1 MKRFINLLPL
11 AVVAMFMTLMS
22 ACSDSSNSDVES
34 LLKTVPQETSGV
46 VVVDLGRMLDKVG
59 IEAKDGELVL
69 PAKLKEAMGKDVA
82 AKFGKLK
89 GVKAD
94 ALVVFMHRKKAVVT
108 GYVSDQEAFRNYVK
122 NELYGDGGEWNA
134 AEDNLDVYKKIAVRG
149 DQFWYVTEGVSTAT
163 ILGWAKLKE
172 AESAYANNKLVAA
185 MCAEPKDVSIF
196 YDIDRMKNLAGLDAE
211 QVMAMTMMQEIFV
224 RDMAYAS
231 GWVDFGKDEVVAE
244 MRCYNSKF
252 EAAEYV
258 VELDKIDTS
267 LLGKLPKSSN
277 FVMAFG
283 ADSKMWAT
291 LCSAFSEAMTSLT
304 GNSQKNVIMEKVIS
318 AVRGLDGTVM
328 AGGEISPMPGYNPKM
343 MALVET
349 KDAAAARDV
358 MNLVTMFAPEMPDE
372 ISLTTEDKFVKF
384 AMGDVTETGADN
396 LKSYFEGKLMTVYMG
411 GEFLNGMKEGADMVD
426 YCVISAETMDCM
438 TMRIKVKNGGHANI
452 LEAIAMMIA
461 KNEKEI
467 TNPALEEAEL
477 DYEDILIY

>member
-11 AVVAMFMTLMS
+11 AVVAMFMMVMS

-59 IEAKDGELVL
+59 IEVKDGELVL

-94 ALVVFMHRKKAVVT
+94 ALVVFMHRKKVVVT
-108 GYVSDQEAFRNYVK
+108 GYVSDQEVFRSYVK
-122 NELYGDGGEWNA
+122 DELYDDGGEWNA

-149 DQFWYVTEGVSTAT
+149 DQFWYVTEGVSTTT

-172 AESAYANNKLVAA
+172 TESLYANNKLVAA
-185 MCAEPKDVSIF
+185 ICAEPKDISIF
-196 YDIDRMKNLAGLDAE
+196 YDIDRVKNLGGLDVD
-211 QVMAMTMMQEIFV
+211 QVMAMTMMQEILV
-224 RDMAYAS
+224 RDMAYVS
-231 GWVDFGKDEVVAE
+231 GWVDFGKEEVVAE
-244 MRCYNSKF
+244 MRCYNTKF

-258 VELDKIDTS
+258 VELDKIDAS

-291 LCSAFSEAMTSLT
+291 LCSAFSEAMASLT
-304 GNSQKNVIMEKVIS
+304 GDSQKDVIIEKVINT
-318 AVRGLDGTVM
+318 VRGLDGTVI
-328 AGGEISPMPGYNPKM
+328 AGAEISSRQMRDPKM
-343 MALVET
+343 VAIVET
-349 KDAAAARDV
+349 KDASAARDV
-358 MNLVTMFAPEMPDE
+358 MNLVTMFAPNMPEE
-372 ISLTTEDKFVKF
+372 ISLTTEDKLVKF
-384 AMGDVTETGADN
+384 AMGNVAETGVDN
-396 LKSYFEGKLMTVYMG
+396 LKTYFDGMLLTIYMD
-411 GEFLNGMKEGADMVD
+411 GEFINDLVGGADMAE

-438 TMRIKVKNGGHANI
+438 TTRIKIKNDGYANI
-452 LEAIAMMIA
+452 LEAMAMIIAQ
-461 KNEKEI
+461 NEREI

-477 DYEDILIY
+477 DYEDILR